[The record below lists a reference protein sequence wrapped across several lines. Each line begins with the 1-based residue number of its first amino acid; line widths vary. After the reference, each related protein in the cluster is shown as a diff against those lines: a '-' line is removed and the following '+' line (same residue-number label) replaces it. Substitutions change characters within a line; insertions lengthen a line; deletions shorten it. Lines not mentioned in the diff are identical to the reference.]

1 MHSVYTE
8 EVNKVVLSSNDNK
21 RIKSIDSIETYS
33 EKISRWWL

>member
-21 RIKSIDSIETYS
+21 RIKLIDSIETYS
-33 EKISRWWL
+33 EKTSRWWL